1 MFIAL
6 GLVSGCL
13 EEPMPSR
20 SAEWDTFVN
29 GFIDRTFEAQPHSG
43 VYEGRHEFD
52 GRLPDWSSQ
61 GLEAE
66 LTRLR
71 EERQRATA
79 FDPDTLD
86 ERQRF
91 ERDYLLASV
100 DGELFWR
107 ESMESPRTNPSFYS
121 GALDPNVYVSREYAP
136 LPDRMRA
143 YIAYARAVPEALAHI
158 RNNLRTPL
166 PRTFVDLARIGFGGL
181 AAYYE
186 NDVPT
191 VFAAVEDAGLQ
202 AEFGE
207 ANRAAIDAMREL
219 DGWFQSLEDGA
230 TDDFAMG
237 AERFAEMLWA
247 TERVDVGLDELRA
260 VGQADLDRNL
270 AAMRDACGVYAPG
283 ETVEACVLRVQAN
296 KPTDGPVATAARQLE
311 DLKAFVAA
319 RDLVSIPGVEEAL
332 VKESPPYMRWNVAF
346 IEIPGP
352 YETGLPSTY
361 YISPPD
367 PSWSEEDR
375 NAYVPARSDL
385 LYISVHEVWPG
396 HFLQFLHAHET
407 PSDFGKVFGTYAF
420 SEGWAHYAE
429 ELMLEAGLGEGD
441 PEVRIGQI
449 LNALLRNVRFL
460 SAIGLHTGGMTVE
473 ESEEMFREN
482 AYQDPGNARQQ
493 AARGTFDPAY
503 LNYTMGKLM
512 IRKLREDWTAS
523 RGGRA
528 AWRDFHD
535 RFLSYGGPPIPLLR
549 NAMMGD
555 EGSLF

>member
-1 MFIAL
+1 MIHAT
-6 GLVSGCL
+6 
-13 EEPMPSR
+13 R
-20 SAEWDTFVN
+20 S
-29 GFIDRTFEAQPHSG
+29 
-43 VYEGRHEFD
+43 
-52 GRLPDWSSQ
+52 
-61 GLEAE
+61 
-66 LTRLR
+66 
-71 EERQRATA
+71 
-79 FDPDTLD
+79 
-86 ERQRF
+86 
-91 ERDYLLASV
+91 
-100 DGELFWR
+100 
-107 ESMESPRTNPSFYS
+107 
-121 GALDPNVYVSREYAP
+121 
-136 LPDRMRA
+136 
-143 YIAYARAVPEALAHI
+143 
-158 RNNLRTPL
+158 
-166 PRTFVDLARIGFGGL
+166 
-181 AAYYE
+181 
-186 NDVPT
+186 
-191 VFAAVEDAGLQ
+191 
-202 AEFGE
+202 FGE
-207 ANRAAIDAMREL
+207 ANQAAIEAMRQL
-219 DGWFQSLEDGA
+219 DGWFESLEAGA

-247 TERVDVGLDELRA
+247 TERVDVGLEELQA
-260 VGQADLDRNL
+260 VGQADLERNL
-270 AAMRDACGVYAPG
+270 EAMRDACGDYAPG
-283 ETVEACVLRVQAN
+283 ETVEACVVRVQAN
-296 KPTDGPVATAARQLE
+296 KPADGPIAMATRQLV

-319 RDLVSIPGVEEAL
+319 RDLMSIPGAEEAM
-332 VKESPPYMRWNVAF
+332 VKESPPYMRWNAAF
-346 IEIPGP
+346 IDIPGP

-361 YISPPD
+361 YISPPG

-396 HFLQFLHAHET
+396 HFLQFLHAHEA

-420 SEGWAHYAE
+420 GEGWAHYAE
-429 ELMLEAGLGEGD
+429 ELMLEAELGEGD

-460 SAIGLHTGGMTVE
+460 SAIGLHTGRMTVE

-535 RFLSYGGPPIPLLR
+535 QFLSYGSPPIPLLR